1 MSPFPE
7 LPSLLSPASK
17 GFSTSFGLFQN
28 GFRPIASPAQTYDED
43 LAEIIL
49 ADQLGF
55 RGVWIS
61 EQHGEPIYINKVDT
75 LPFPELLMCR
85 AASVTKNILHEAIHG
100 AGRAESA
107 RIAAYS
113 RRGLSHA

>member
-1 MSPFPE
+1 MRYNNYEQIQQRLHCRP

-61 EQHGEPIYINKVDT
+61 EQHGEPIYINKVD
-75 LPFPELLMCR
+75 CR
-85 AASVTKNILHEAIHG
+85 SPNC
-100 AGRAESA
+100 
-107 RIAAYS
+107 
-113 RRGLSHA
+113 